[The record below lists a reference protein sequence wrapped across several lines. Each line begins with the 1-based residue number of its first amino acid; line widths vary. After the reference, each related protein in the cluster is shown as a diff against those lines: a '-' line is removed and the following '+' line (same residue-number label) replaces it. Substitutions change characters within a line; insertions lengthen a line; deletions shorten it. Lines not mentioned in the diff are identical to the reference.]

1 MSVNILII
9 SQLQLTMLLAVEVTG
24 RRLGLFFEIAC
35 LYFMFVM
42 TSNLPYAHSSA
53 TLHGCGEVAAGS
65 DTAAYLLDGKVG
77 EAARHGKFLSLGK
90 RLTKKLGGRHAVVDD
105 CEMVSTG
112 RGSPAPCRI
121 HQGVSGYQL
130 SSVADDGVRCVV
142 QK

>member
-53 TLHGCGEVAAGS
+53 KVHGCGEVAAGS

-90 RLTKKLGGRHAVVDD
+90 RLTKKLGGRHAVVED
-105 CEMVSTG
+105 CE
-112 RGSPAPCRI
+112 RWFQP
-121 HQGVSGYQL
+121 
-130 SSVADDGVRCVV
+130 DGVHLPRAGYTKVYLATSFPLWLME
-142 QK
+142 